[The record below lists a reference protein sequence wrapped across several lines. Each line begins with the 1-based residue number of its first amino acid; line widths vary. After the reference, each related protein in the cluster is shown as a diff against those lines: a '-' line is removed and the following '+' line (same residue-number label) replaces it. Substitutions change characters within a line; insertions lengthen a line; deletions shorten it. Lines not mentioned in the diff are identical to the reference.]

1 VAGQVPA
8 PQSFDGD
15 RLTNDALND
24 AREIYSRSGIGG
36 RVGLGDR
43 PAVLVVDLQ
52 YGFTEDASP
61 LGGNLDEVITA
72 TSSLLG
78 IARRNSLPVAF
89 TAVTFQQSHL
99 DRLVWLRKMPGLA
112 LLIEGTRWCEI
123 DERVK
128 PEPGEPVFGKQA
140 ASAFFG
146 TSLISFLLGANVDSL
161 IVTGCVTSG
170 CVRASVVDAVSW
182 GFRTIV
188 PAECVGDRAAGP
200 HDSNIFDMDSKY
212 ADVEPLETVIARLG
226 TARSRL
232 AGTAV
237 VN

>member
-1 VAGQVPA
+1 
-8 PQSFDGD
+8 
-15 RLTNDALND
+15 
-24 AREIYSRSGIGG
+24 
-36 RVGLGDR
+36 
-43 PAVLVVDLQ
+43 VDLQ
-52 YGFTEDASP
+52 YGFTEGASP
-61 LGGNLDEVITA
+61 LGGNLDEVIAATA
-72 TSSLLG
+72 SLLG
-78 IARRNSLPVAF
+78 IARANGLPVAF
-89 TAVTFQQSHL
+89 TAVTFQEGHL

-112 LLIEGTRWCEI
+112 LLIEGSRWCEI
-123 DERVK
+123 DDRVK

-146 TSLISFLLGANVDSL
+146 TSLISFLLGAGADSL

-212 ADVEPLETVIARLG
+212 ADVEPLETVMARLN
-226 TARSRL
+226 ASRSEL
-232 AGTAV
+232 AGASAAS
-237 VN
+237 

>member
-1 VAGQVPA
+1 
-8 PQSFDGD
+8 
-15 RLTNDALND
+15 
-24 AREIYSRSGIGG
+24 
-36 RVGLGDR
+36 VGLGDR

-52 YGFTEDASP
+52 YGFTDEASP
-61 LGGNLDEVITA
+61 VGGNLDAVIAATA
-72 TSSLLG
+72 SLLD
-78 IARRNSLPVAF
+78 IARRNRLPVAF

-99 DRLVWLRKMPGLA
+99 KRLVWLRKMPGLA
-112 LLIEGTRWCEI
+112 LLIDGSRWCEI

-128 PEPGEPVFGKQA
+128 PQPGEPVLGKQA

-146 TSLISFLLGANVDSL
+146 TSLISFLLGAGADSL

-182 GFRTIV
+182 GFPTIV

-212 ADVEPLETVIARLG
+212 ADVEPLETVMARLG
-226 TARSRL
+226 AARSDL
-232 AGTAV
+232 AGAPAV
-237 VN
+237 S

>member
-1 VAGQVPA
+1 M
-8 PQSFDGD
+8 
-15 RLTNDALND
+15 
-24 AREIYSRSGIGG
+24 GI
-36 RVGLGDR
+36 GDR

-52 YGFTEDASP
+52 CGFTEEASP
-61 LGGNLDEVITA
+61 VGGNLDEVIAATA
-72 TSSLLG
+72 SLLSA
-78 IARRNSLPVAF
+78 ARAQRLPVAF
-89 TAVTFQQSHL
+89 TAVTFQESHL
-99 DRLVWLRKMPGLA
+99 ERLVWLRKMPGLS
-112 LLIEGTRWCEI
+112 LLIEGSRWCEI

-128 PEPGEPVFGKQA
+128 PESGEPVFSKQA

-146 TSLISFLLGANVDSL
+146 TSLISFLLGAGADSL

-212 ADVEPLETVIARLG
+212 ADVEPLETVMARLHVSKS
-226 TARSRL
+226 AL
-232 AGTAV
+232 AGAPAAS
-237 VN
+237 

>member
-1 VAGQVPA
+1 VAGQVP
-8 PQSFDGD
+8 PYGQSDGS
-15 RLTNDALND
+15 RLTPDSLDD
-24 AREIYSRSGIGG
+24 ARAIYARSGIGG
-36 RVGLGDR
+36 RVGIGDR
-43 PAVLVVDLQ
+43 PAMLVVDLQ
-52 YGFTEDASP
+52 YGFTEEASP
-61 LGGNLDEVITA
+61 LGGDLDEVIAATA
-72 TSSLLG
+72 SLLG
-78 IARRNSLPVAF
+78 VARGKGLPVAF
-89 TAVTFQQSHL
+89 TAVTFQEGHL
-99 DRLVWLRKMPGLA
+99 EGSVWLRKMPGLA
-112 LLIEGTRWCEI
+112 LLIEGSRWCEI

-146 TSLISFLLGANVDSL
+146 TSLIPFLLGANADSL

-212 ADVEPLETVIARLG
+212 ADVEPLETVMARLAAFKG
-226 TARSRL
+226 EL
-232 AGTAV
+232 ASAPAAS
-237 VN
+237 

>member
-1 VAGQVPA
+1 M
-8 PQSFDGD
+8 
-15 RLTNDALND
+15 
-24 AREIYSRSGIGG
+24 
-36 RVGLGDR
+36 GLGDR

-61 LGGNLDEVITA
+61 LGGNLDEVIAA
-72 TSSLLG
+72 TGSLLD
-78 IARRNSLPVAF
+78 IARRDSLPVAF
-89 TAVTFQQSHL
+89 TAVTFQPSHL

-112 LLIEGTRWCEI
+112 LLLEGTRWCEI

-146 TSLISFLLGANVDSL
+146 TSLISFLLGASVDSL

-212 ADVEPLETVIARLG
+212 ADVEPLETVMARLG
-226 TARSRL
+226 ASRSQL
-232 AGTAV
+232 TGEPAV
-237 VN
+237 T

>member
-1 VAGQVPA
+1 MAGQVPS
-8 PQSFDGD
+8 PQGADGN
-15 RLTNDALND
+15 RSTGDALDD
-24 AREIYSRSGIGG
+24 ARAIYSRSGIGG

-52 YGFTEDASP
+52 YGFTDEASP
-61 LGGNLDEVITA
+61 VGGNLDEVIAATA
-72 TSSLLG
+72 SLLD
-78 IARRNSLPVAF
+78 IARRNGLPVAF
-89 TAVTFQQSHL
+89 TSVTFQESHL
-99 DRLVWLRKMPGLA
+99 NRLVWLRKMPGLA
-112 LLIEGTRWCEI
+112 LLLEGSRWCEI

-140 ASAFFG
+140 ASAFYG
-146 TSLISFLLGANVDSL
+146 TSLISFLLGANADSL

-182 GFRTIV
+182 GFRTVV

-212 ADVEPLETVIARLG
+212 ADVEPLETVLTCLRAAG
-226 TARSRL
+226 SEL
-232 AGTAV
+232 AGAPAAS
-237 VN
+237 